1 MRLILLGPPGSG
13 KGTQGDLL
21 VARYGVPR
29 ISTGD
34 MLRTAVAAN
43 SELGRKAKKYMDAGN
58 LVPDEAVI
66 GIVKVR
72 LSLPD
77 AEQGFLLD
85 GFPRTVAQAE
95 ALGAALKEIGA
106 GLDAVVLIDVRREE
120 LIRRLSGRRIC
131 PECQAAYHID
141 TNPPKREGVCDR
153 DGAKLIQR
161 ADDSKA
167 VIAERL
173 RIYER
178 RTRPLIEYYKQRGT
192 LVAVD
197 GAGSVQ
203 EIFDRIIRTL

>member
-1 MRLILLGPPGSG
+1 
-13 KGTQGDLL
+13 
-21 VARYGVPR
+21 
-29 ISTGD
+29 
-34 MLRTAVAAN
+34 
-43 SELGRKAKKYMDAGN
+43 MDAGN

-161 ADDSKA
+161 ADDSEA